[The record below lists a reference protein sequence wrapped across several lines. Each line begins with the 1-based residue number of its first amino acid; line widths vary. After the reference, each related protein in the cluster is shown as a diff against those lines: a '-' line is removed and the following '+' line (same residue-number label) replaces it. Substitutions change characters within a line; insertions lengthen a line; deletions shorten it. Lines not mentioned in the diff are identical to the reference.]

1 MIKKFKSEYES
12 PQTVEIPF
20 GTMAVFCSSF
30 DLQDL
35 TEDPDPFEWA

>member
-1 MIKKFKSEYES
+1 MIKNFKSEYES

-30 DLQDL
+30 ELQDL
-35 TEDPDPFEWA
+35 TEDPDPFEWV